1 MRILK
6 NQLETL
12 LMSDETTDLQ
22 NYNMLCLADISHTKE
37 IKRLTDERNVVRTQL
52 LANPL
57 VLARAE
63 GSTHSTSDRFKVTTI
78 ARMNRKIVE
87 SEYREIE
94 NLIPKKLSPFVE
106 KLTLTLDLPK
116 LRALELAN
124 PELHVYC
131 CRAILETPGKVGVAV
146 EESN

>member
-124 PELHVYC
+124 PELHVYY